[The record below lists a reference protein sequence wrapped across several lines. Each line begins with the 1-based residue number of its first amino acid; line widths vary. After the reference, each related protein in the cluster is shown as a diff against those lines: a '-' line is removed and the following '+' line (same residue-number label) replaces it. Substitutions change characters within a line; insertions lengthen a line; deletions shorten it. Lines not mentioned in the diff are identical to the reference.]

1 MNQYENSTRG
11 VIQCEEYAKQLV
23 SYGGL
28 VFKGKTGHYNVT
40 PTDIDGLIQ
49 LDNEN
54 CFIVI
59 ELKHSGD
66 APEGQKKALQNLAA
80 AIRKGGSN
88 CVVMLAEHGT
98 PCPDTII
105 AKDAIVKYV
114 DFNGKWIP
122 MRESRTLKEM
132 IDDYIE
138 WIKENP

>member
-11 VIQCEEYAKQLV
+11 VIQCEKYAKQLV

-88 CVVMLAEHGT
+88 CVVILAEHGT
-98 PCPDTII
+98 P
-105 AKDAIVKYV
+105 
-114 DFNGKWIP
+114 
-122 MRESRTLKEM
+122 
-132 IDDYIE
+132 
-138 WIKENP
+138 